1 MSGKSIVSH
10 MCAGG
15 KMVSLKSFFQKYLF
29 AITVFIGWIITV
41 YSLYFIKYKMFGGAI
56 EVLLLYVIIFPPI
69 IAITDFLAKPKEN
82 ENKTKKK
89 MGLVLDVIAACILTW
104 AFFISPYAVGLYAIL
119 TIALILILLSRFPRL
134 QAKLKNKANQKERSV
149 FVLSIFAILIIVP
162 LVFTSAAGIKTI
174 RNTQIL
180 LENTHYTDTAY
191 VDIIN
196 NKAALAI
203 VFEGKTTVT
212 DGTQDDLG
220 FYLFK
225 ASKDNKEYAIAVNIL
240 RGDIVGEVLL
250 EGNPYIHY
258 YLR

>member
-1 MSGKSIVSH
+1 M
-10 MCAGG
+10 
-15 KMVSLKSFFQKYLF
+15 
-29 AITVFIGWIITV
+29 
-41 YSLYFIKYKMFGGAI
+41 
-56 EVLLLYVIIFPPI
+56 
-69 IAITDFLAKPKEN
+69 
-82 ENKTKKK
+82 
-89 MGLVLDVIAACILTW
+89 
-104 AFFISPYAVGLYAIL
+104 
-119 TIALILILLSRFPRL
+119 
-134 QAKLKNKANQKERSV
+134 
-149 FVLSIFAILIIVP
+149 
-162 LVFTSAAGIKTI
+162 
-174 RNTQIL
+174 

-240 RGDIVGEVLL
+240 GGDIVGEVLL